1 MCAWSGGNFTRVYG
15 ATGWATDAAGGVGIE
30 SGRHDVQDNDLATGI
45 DSCLNKSGQNSMAA
59 DLNLGGYRP
68 TNVAAGTFAAPAFC
82 AGNDVNTGMYSPGA
96 DRIGF
101 ATNGVQRV
109 EVSSDGNCGIGTTST
124 TGTRLTVIGEDNS
137 NTKYSFGSYGLV
149 GTAASSF
156 LVRNDGRVGVGTSSL
171 SAKVVI
177 AAESITLPV
186 LRLLGGGAGDVANR
200 AFEIF
205 KTDNDSTTSQN
216 FVYFYINNGST
227 ASGKINANGA
237 NAAAFGSTSDIRLKE
252 NVVNLPSQLDAI
264 LSLRPVEFD
273 YKDGSGHQ
281 IGFIAQEV
289 QSVFPD
295 LIGEA
300 DGYLTLTDLNKNDAR
315 LIKAFQELAAK
326 VEALEAKVQAL
337 EAVTEV

>member
-1 MCAWSGGNFTRVYG
+1 MSWSGGTYTKGNNGTG
-15 ATGWATDAAGGVGIE
+15 GWAGDASLGIGIE
-30 SGRHDVQDNDLATGI
+30 AGRHDTQDNDFATGI
-45 DSCLNKSGQNSMAA
+45 NNCLAKDGQNSMTNN
-59 DLNLGGYRP
+59 LNFGGYRP
-68 TNVAAGTFAAPAFC
+68 SNVAAGTAGAPAIC

-101 ATNGVQRV
+101 ATNGVQRI
-109 EVSSDGNCGIGTTST
+109 EASSDGNIGIATTNTS
-124 TGTRLTVIGEDNS
+124 GTRLTVIGEDNS
-137 NTKYSFGSYGLV
+137 NTKYSFGAFGLV

-156 LVRNDGRVGVGTSSL
+156 LTRNDGRVGVGTSSL
-171 SAKVVI
+171 SAKMVI
-177 AAESITLPV
+177 AAESTTLPV

-205 KTDNDSTTSQN
+205 KTDNDTTTSQN
-216 FVYFYINNGST
+216 FIYFYINNGS
-227 ASGKINANGA
+227 AGSGKINANGA

-289 QSVFPD
+289 QEVYPD
-295 LIGEA
+295 LVGES

-315 LIKAFQELAAK
+315 MIKAFQELAAK
-326 VEALEAKVQAL
+326 VTALEAKVAEL